1 MALED
6 EQIRK
11 LEEYA
16 KRFGTN
22 VDELIKAH
30 KRVTGATED
39 FRDELEK
46 SRDSIRYA
54 NRQFDDVEKKLKK
67 SGNSYSAVINDLNRL
82 EETIE
87 SVADTGQDAILK
99 QQMQTRLDLLT
110 RKAANEQYRKLAV
123 DAGAELVKGLVNYNI
138 ARAKAL
144 IGAVQSDASGFQMAG
159 DLAVASIDAQNK
171 TVQGVA
177 TVAGSVGSALTM
189 LPGPA
194 KKVGIGLVALG
205 GAVGFASEKMSDLA
219 KFGIEVAVKEL
230 EKTAKAYN
238 ESAVAGALFADGLE
252 GLRNTAH
259 EANLTVAQFANVLK
273 NNSGDL
279 AAAGIGQVEAAKQ
292 VGRVGKAFKESGV
305 QDQLIKLGYSFEE
318 QAALTAETMASMRRT
333 AGGRVSDAEV
343 ATQTAKYAENLRLI
357 ASLTGEDAKKKV
369 QAVQEQNN
377 ILAFQ
382 QELAKKSPQQRA
394 EIDKA
399 MALMTEQERKNFR
412 ERVIFGDV
420 INKEGAIFEANVS
433 GAREKSLALV
443 DSFNNNRLTVE
454 AVAEANAQ
462 YGDQIRESIL
472 QQQAL
477 GQAAYAAGGAL
488 GDVAKAMMESVTQ
501 STTQTKE
508 ALDANKAN
516 IEAAKTTQNELTNQ
530 YVAATKSAQDL
541 KIAVEIELTGAIKN
555 FAKIANSILDG
566 VKSQMAALGLGGM
579 TGGPGGVKAN
589 LDKQDEAN
597 RAQMTMGE
605 KAMSYVAG
613 AVESVPQGVGKAL
626 SAIGLN
632 SIGDWMQSQ
641 GNKAQKERVENEAK
655 YLKSEG
661 RSQDAAKIE
670 EKFDKTASGVDALGS
685 AVARSIEAMGFFTG
699 ELTGLSF
706 ITDMTKK
713 AQEQRL
719 EYERNYVKEKDKEGA
734 GKVKMAQGGI
744 VSGPDTGFDN
754 VELHGTEAVIPL
766 AGGRAVPV
774 SIEGGVELKNQT
786 PGKLLEGMASHYDDL
801 SSTVQSYF
809 QLQGQLQS
817 LEVLRDTGGKSVY
830 VDTDPELI
838 KAQDSMYKK
847 LDEMKQVLL
856 TGGYNKNFLE
866 NKDIADKSPKLDIRY
881 YDVMDLIEETQSKGF
896 SRFTELMS
904 KYDMLSSE
912 IKGSANIIDI
922 SSSFSKQ
929 FVDAVDLLKTKAM
942 ETAGSKFD
950 EWNKARSITPEM
962 DKTQLSKLMEDGPV
976 AVFSKVFDSAAIGM
990 KSVFT
995 DIDKS
1000 EKEKLDNTAKLLD
1013 DIFKTAGVKLSDIV
1027 NEKPAIEIGKD
1038 IGEKLFDAVPIAKM
1052 FDTAAIGLKSIFTTV
1067 DETEQAKLDNTT
1079 RGIQDTFGN
1088 IKEKIFQGLTMP
1100 TENFVAPLRDLTAS
1114 FDKKTEQPV
1123 FDAEEIKKAL
1133 TDSIRLAMSTAKT
1146 NTETTETVPKIDPTV
1161 SKLEELISVMQEQKE
1176 LSRKQVE
1183 QSQEMASLLDEH
1195 KSLSQQLLNNTY

>member
-11 LEEYA
+11 LEDYA

-39 FRDELEK
+39 FRNELEK
-46 SRDSIRYA
+46 SKDSIRYA

-82 EETIE
+82 EDTIE
-87 SVADTGQDAILK
+87 GIADTGQDAILK
-99 QQMQTRLDLLT
+99 MQMQNRVDVMA

-123 DAGAELVKGLVNYNI
+123 DAGAELVKGLINYNI

-144 IGAVQSDASGFQMAG
+144 VGAVQSDSSGFQMAG

-177 TVAGSVGSALTM
+177 GVVGSVGTAM
-189 LPGPA
+189 AVLPG
-194 KKVGIGLVALG
+194 KFGKVGIGLTALA

-219 KFGIEVAVKEL
+219 KFGLEVAVKEL
-230 EKTAKAYN
+230 EKTTKAYN
-238 ESAVAGALFADGLE
+238 DSATAGALFADGLE

-259 EANLTVAQFANVLK
+259 SANLTVAQFANVLK

-305 QDQLIKLGYSFEE
+305 QDQLLKLGYGFEE
-318 QAALTAETMASMRRT
+318 QAALTAETMASMRRS

-433 GAREKSLALV
+433 GAREKSLTLV
-443 DSFNNNRLTVE
+443 DAFNNNRLTTE

-462 YGDQIRESIL
+462 YGEQIRESIL
-472 QQQAL
+472 SQQAL

-501 STTQTKE
+501 STTQTAE
-508 ALDANKAN
+508 ALAANKAS
-516 IEAAKTTQNELTNQ
+516 IEAAKNTQNELTNQ
-530 YVAATKSAQDL
+530 YVAAAKSAQDL

-566 VKSQMAALGLGGM
+566 LKSQMAALGLGGM
-579 TGGPGGVKAN
+579 TGGPGDIKAQ
-589 LDKQDEAN
+589 LEKQDETN
-597 RAQMTMGE
+597 RAQMTMSE

-613 AVESVPQGVGKAL
+613 AVESVPQGLGKAL
-626 SAIGLN
+626 SGIGLN
-632 SIGDWMQSQ
+632 LIGDWMQSKT
-641 GNKAQKERVENEAK
+641 NEVQKERIENESK

-661 RSQDAAKIE
+661 RSQDAAKVE
-670 EKFDKTASGVDALGS
+670 EKFDKAASGVDALGS
-685 AVARSIEAMGFFTG
+685 AVARSIEVMGFFAS

-719 EYERNYVKEKDKEGA
+719 EYERNYVKEKDKEGT
-734 GKVKMAQGGI
+734 GKVKMAQGGV
-744 VSGPDTGFDN
+744 VSGPTTGFDN

-766 AGGRAVPV
+766 SGGRAVPV

-786 PGKLLEGMASHYDDL
+786 PGQLLEGMASHYDDL
-801 SSTVQSYF
+801 TNTVKSYF

-817 LEVLRDTGGKSVY
+817 LEALKDTGGKPVY
-830 VDTDPELI
+830 VDTDPELL
-838 KAQDSMYKK
+838 KSTNSMYTK

-856 TGGYNKNFLE
+856 NSGYNKNFLE
-866 NKDIADKSPKLDIRY
+866 NSDIADKSPKLDLRY
-881 YDVMDLIEETQSKGF
+881 YDVMDLMEDTQSKGF
-896 SRFTELMS
+896 SRFNELMS
-904 KYDMLSSE
+904 KYDLLSSE
-912 IKGSANIIDI
+912 IKGSGNLTDVSANF
-922 SSSFSKQ
+922 SQSFL
-929 FVDAVDLLKTKAM
+929 DAVELLKTKAVDI
-942 ETAGSKFD
+942 AGANFD
-950 EWNKARSITPEM
+950 KLNKSRSITPEM
-962 DKTQLSKLMEDGPV
+962 DKNQLSKLMEDGPV
-976 AVFSKVFDSAAIGM
+976 AVFSKVFDSAAIGL
-990 KSVFT
+990 KSV
-995 DIDKS
+995 
-1000 EKEKLDNTAKLLD
+1000 
-1013 DIFKTAGVKLSDIV
+1013 
-1027 NEKPAIEIGKD
+1027 
-1038 IGEKLFDAVPIAKM
+1038 
-1052 FDTAAIGLKSIFTTV
+1052 FTTV
-1067 DETEQAKLDNTT
+1067 DETEKAKLTETT
-1079 RGIQDTFGN
+1079 RGLQDTFGN

-1114 FDKKTEQPV
+1114 FDKKTEQPG
-1123 FDAEEIKKAL
+1123 FDTEEFRKAL
-1133 TDSIRLAMSTAKT
+1133 TEGIKLAMSTV
-1146 NTETTETVPKIDPTV
+1146 TTKAEAEDTVPKVDLNV
-1161 SKLEELISVMQEQKE
+1161 SKLEELIAVMQEHKE
-1176 LSRKQVE
+1176 LARKQVE
-1183 QSQEMASLLDEH
+1183 QSQEMAGLLDEH
-1195 KSLSQQLLNNTY
+1195 KSLSQQLLNNSY